1 MAKTIE
7 LTLSEE
13 YLRLIQKELKEAKK
27 KKKKIGI
34 KIERNKATYYNLCIS
49 AECLQNTH
57 IQQNNMDSIC
67 L

>member
-13 YLRLIQKELKEAKK
+13 YLGLIQKELKEA